1 MEEERRE
8 FEEVQRGRGRVGGG
22 GVGGGGVIRE
32 ELGEEGW
39 KRREGREKSG
49 GNSHFLLLFLF
60 LTEAQGKMLFK
71 FMYKSLRWGEINLL
85 HTIYTDV
92 SWTRLYIY
100 LECVINY

>member
-22 GVGGGGVIRE
+22 GVKRE

-60 LTEAQGKMLFK
+60 LTEAQGEMLFK
-71 FMYKSLRWGEINLL
+71 FMYNSLRWGGGAGWVGEIKS
-85 HTIYTDV
+85 IFVEY
-92 SWTRLYIY
+92 
-100 LECVINY
+100 